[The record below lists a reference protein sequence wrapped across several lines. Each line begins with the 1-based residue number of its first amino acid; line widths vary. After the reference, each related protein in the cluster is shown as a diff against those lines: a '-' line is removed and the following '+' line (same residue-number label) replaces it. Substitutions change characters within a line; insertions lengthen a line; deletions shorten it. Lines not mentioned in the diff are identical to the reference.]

1 MLQAVWNY
9 ETMQT
14 MGFLYALY
22 PSFKKIYTDKND
34 LKDTFRRHM
43 DYFNTHP
50 YMALFVMGDILRL
63 EEEYAQGGKT
73 LDEISLIKKQ
83 LGGPLAALGDKI
95 FWSTWRP
102 LMGLVGVIGTM
113 FIYKC
118 CRNIPLWII
127 PAGFLIIYNAPVI
140 YFKYR
145 ALKSSYCAR
154 TDIVITLK
162 KINSNILIKYLPVF
176 GLTLISIIL
185 IMALFIYESQGY
197 GWYLLGGTVFTVIA
211 RSAFKLSATRL
222 VYLIT
227 LIVIAGNLIFKG
239 IGY

>member
-1 MLQAVWNY
+1 
-9 ETMQT
+9 
-14 MGFLYALY
+14 
-22 PSFKKIYTDKND
+22 
-34 LKDTFRRHM
+34 M

-113 FIYKC
+113 FIYK
-118 CRNIPLWII
+118 
-127 PAGFLIIYNAPVI
+127 
-140 YFKYR
+140 
-145 ALKSSYCAR
+145 CAR